1 MALSETIVLVV
12 GVLLGTSIVG
22 IVANAMNGLL
32 DASGDF
38 RRISL
43 AAYVFVPTIGLA
55 PEYGHPIII
64 GLTAFVGV
72 VVVGRLISKRLLQ
85 SHGEL
90 VWEGE
95 GGQ

>member
-1 MALSETIVLVV
+1 MALSETIVLVI

-22 IVANAMNGLL
+22 IVANAMNNLL

-38 RRISL
+38 RRVSL

-55 PEYGHPIII
+55 PEYGHPVII
-64 GLTAFVGV
+64 GVTAFVGV
-72 VVVGRLISKRLLQ
+72 VIVGRLISKRLLP

-90 VWEGE
+90 VWEDGND
-95 GGQ
+95 Q

>member
-1 MALSETIVLVV
+1 MASPDTLVLVV
-12 GVLLGTSIVG
+12 GVFLGTSIAGV
-22 IVANAMNGLL
+22 VANAMNDLL

-90 VWEGE
+90 MWEGE
-95 GGQ
+95 GDQ